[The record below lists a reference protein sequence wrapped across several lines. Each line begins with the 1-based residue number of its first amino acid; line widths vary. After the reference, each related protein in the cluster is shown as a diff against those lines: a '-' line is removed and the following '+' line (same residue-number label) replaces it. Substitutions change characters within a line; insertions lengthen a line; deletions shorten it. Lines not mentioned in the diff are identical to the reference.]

1 MKKRKQQGRAPL
13 PLPAGTTV
21 RTGKAEEEGVI
32 LLLFR
37 IEIPAFDA
45 APGRSGAASFYEK
58 LADRI
63 ERFLS
68 GALSDSLRA
77 AFLAADPARRRFT
90 FRPAIYVHAVT
101 ARAEAGVLSVER
113 TVTLK
118 RAGRLLFSRVFTE
131 RWALPDGSFLPS
143 PDAPDPKKRFF
154 GEKGR
159 KKSGKKVD
167 GGAGDML

>member
-37 IEIPAFDA
+37 IETPAFDA
-45 APGRSGAASFYEK
+45 APGTSGAASFYEK

-68 GALSDSLRA
+68 GALSENLRA

-90 FRPAIYVHAVT
+90 FRPAIYSHTVSAT
-101 ARAEAGVLSVER
+101 LTGDALSVER

-118 RAGRLLFSRVFTE
+118 RAGQLLFSRVFSE
-131 RWALPDGSFLPS
+131 RWDPADGSFLPP
-143 PDAPDPKKRFF
+143 PDAPGPKKRVPD
-154 GEKGR
+154 EKGR

>member
-37 IEIPAFDA
+37 IETPVFDA
-45 APGRSGAASFYEK
+45 APGTSGAASFYEK

-68 GALSDSLRA
+68 GALSENLRA

-90 FRPAIYVHAVT
+90 FRPAIYSHTVSAT
-101 ARAEAGVLSVER
+101 LTGDALSVER

-118 RAGRLLFSRVFTE
+118 RAGRLLFSRVFSE
-131 RWALPDGSFLPS
+131 RWDPADGSFLPP
-143 PDAPDPKKRFF
+143 PDAPDPKKRVP

>member
-37 IEIPAFDA
+37 IETPAFDA
-45 APGRSGAASFYEK
+45 APGTSGAASFYEK

-63 ERFLS
+63 ECFLS
-68 GALSDSLRA
+68 GALSDNLRA

-90 FRPAIYVHAVT
+90 FRPAIYSHTVSAT
-101 ARAEAGVLSVER
+101 LTGDALSVER

-118 RAGRLLFSRVFTE
+118 RAGRLLFSRVFSE
-131 RWALPDGSFLPS
+131 RWDPADGSFLP
-143 PDAPDPKKRFF
+143 PPDPKKRVPD
-154 GEKGR
+154 EKGR
-159 KKSGKKVD
+159 KKSVKKVD

>member
-37 IEIPAFDA
+37 IETPAFDA
-45 APGRSGAASFYEK
+45 APGSSGAASFYEK

-68 GALSDSLRA
+68 GALSENLRA

-90 FRPAIYVHAVT
+90 FRPAIYSHTVSAT
-101 ARAEAGVLSVER
+101 LTGDALSVER

-118 RAGRLLFSRVFTE
+118 RAGRLLFSRVFSE
-131 RWALPDGSFLPS
+131 RWDPADGSFLPS
-143 PDAPDPKKRFF
+143 PDAPDPKKRVP

-159 KKSGKKVD
+159 KKSVKKVD

>member
-37 IEIPAFDA
+37 IEIPAVDA

-68 GALSDSLRA
+68 GALSDNLRA

-90 FRPAIYVHAVT
+90 FRPAIYSHTVSAT
-101 ARAEAGVLSVER
+101 LTGDALSVER
-113 TVTLK
+113 TITLK
-118 RAGRLLFSRVFTE
+118 RAGRLLFSRVFSE
-131 RWALPDGSFLPS
+131 RWDPADGSFLPP
-143 PDAPDPKKRFF
+143 PDAPDPKKRVF

>member
-37 IEIPAFDA
+37 IETPAFDA
-45 APGRSGAASFYEK
+45 GPGTSGAASFYEK

-68 GALSDSLRA
+68 GALSENLRA

-90 FRPAIYVHAVT
+90 FRPAIYSHTVSAT
-101 ARAEAGVLSVER
+101 LTGDALSVER

-118 RAGRLLFSRVFTE
+118 RAGRLLFSRVFSE
-131 RWALPDGSFLPS
+131 RWDPADGSFLPP
-143 PDAPDPKKRFF
+143 PDAPDPKKRVP

>member
-37 IEIPAFDA
+37 IETPAFDA
-45 APGRSGAASFYEK
+45 APGTSGAASFYEK
-58 LADRI
+58 LAGRI

-68 GALSDSLRA
+68 GALSDNLRA
-77 AFLAADPARRRFT
+77 AFLAADPSRRRFT
-90 FRPAIYVHAVT
+90 FRPAIYSHTVSAT
-101 ARAEAGVLSVER
+101 LTGDALSVER

-118 RAGRLLFSRVFTE
+118 RAGRLLFSRVFSE
-131 RWALPDGSFLPS
+131 RWDPADGSFLPP
-143 PDAPDPKKRFF
+143 PDAPDPKKRVP

>member
-45 APGRSGAASFYEK
+45 APGTSGAASFYEK

-68 GALSDSLRA
+68 GALSDNLRA

-90 FRPAIYVHAVT
+90 FRPAIYSHTVSAT
-101 ARAEAGVLSVER
+101 LTGDALSVER

-118 RAGRLLFSRVFTE
+118 RAGRLLFSRVFSE
-131 RWALPDGSFLPS
+131 RWDPADGSFLPP
-143 PDAPDPKKRFF
+143 PDAPDPKKRVP

-159 KKSGKKVD
+159 KKSEKKVD

>member
-37 IEIPAFDA
+37 IETPAFDA
-45 APGRSGAASFYEK
+45 APGTSGAASFYEK

-68 GALSDSLRA
+68 GALSENLRA

-90 FRPAIYVHAVT
+90 FRPAIYSHTVSAT
-101 ARAEAGVLSVER
+101 LTGDALSVER

-118 RAGRLLFSRVFTE
+118 RAGRLLFSRVFSE
-131 RWALPDGSFLPS
+131 RWDPADGSFLPP
-143 PDAPDPKKRFF
+143 PDAPGPKKRVP

>member
-37 IEIPAFDA
+37 IETPAFDA
-45 APGRSGAASFYEK
+45 APGTSGAASFYEK

-68 GALSDSLRA
+68 GALSENLRA

-90 FRPAIYVHAVT
+90 FRPAIYSHTVSAT
-101 ARAEAGVLSVER
+101 LTGDVLSVER

-118 RAGRLLFSRVFTE
+118 RAGRLLFSRVFSE
-131 RWALPDGSFLPS
+131 RWNLADGSFLPS
-143 PDAPDPKKRFF
+143 PDAPDPKKRVF

>member
-37 IEIPAFDA
+37 IETPAFDA
-45 APGRSGAASFYEK
+45 APGTSGAASFYEK

-68 GALSDSLRA
+68 GALSEKLRA
-77 AFLAADPARRRFT
+77 AFLSADPARRRFS
-90 FRPAIYVHAVT
+90 FRPAIYSHT
-101 ARAEAGVLSVER
+101 ASATLTGDALSVER

-118 RAGRLLFSRVFTE
+118 RAGRLLFSRVFSE
-131 RWALPDGSFLPS
+131 RWDPADGSFLPP
-143 PDAPDPKKRFF
+143 PDAPDPKKRVS